1 MIFEFN
7 PYETVEYTLTPNTVK
22 IPVSVVSAFKSLP
35 KLDGSQGSNYS
46 FAFLNS
52 PSSTISS
59 ISAASATPVTLASQV
74 HATECASLD
83 GVCFLFLVCVPTTS
97 FVDWTH
103 PSINMHMLSLSSS
116 SSFSSHWHP
125 K

>member
-46 FAFLNS
+46 VMSDCMRRLRGAGEAFAYKDIVGL
-52 PSSTISS
+52 
-59 ISAASATPVTLASQV
+59 
-74 HATECASLD
+74 
-83 GVCFLFLVCVPTTS
+83 
-97 FVDWTH
+97 
-103 PSINMHMLSLSSS
+103 
-116 SSFSSHWHP
+116 
-125 K
+125 